1 MTNENY
7 TLEIVSRDKDHDG
20 EVFQAYDIDGDD
32 TIGVSK
38 REPFEIVL
46 RNKTWNRI
54 QVRLSVDGT
63 DVLTGEKATTNPS
76 GKMFLV
82 EGRGT
87 LKLAAWPEDD
97 SKGARFIFGT
107 NNKGVALNT
116 HGDTSGVGVIAAAVF
131 TEGEPAYVMYNSGPI
146 KISDR
151 STPRRQTYD
160 NRRMAR
166 TRLSSSS
173 AGENVTKGVT
183 RSYEE
188 FSSFDCDMERSVDE
202 IPCSAAPAA
211 AGAGEAIMGIM
222 EQEHASNRVKCAVGA
237 GETIK
242 QSLAHAKGLNKPKL
256 DATVQVRYEWWSDLQ
271 SKLGRFKKTGVAA
284 NPFPGDRK
292 NIDLSDVPKQSSTA
306 RRPQYPAYRQYA

>member
-1 MTNENY
+1 MTSENY

-20 EVFQAYDIDGDD
+20 EVFQAYSIDGDD

-131 TEGEPAYVMYNSGPI
+131 TEGEPVYMTYSAR
-146 KISDR
+146 ISER
-151 STPRRQTYD
+151 STPLSFN
-160 NRRMAR
+160 NRR
-166 TRLSSSS
+166 TRLSNDS
-173 AGENVTKGVT
+173 AGSDGSAGNVTKGVT
-183 RSYEE
+183 RSL
-188 FSSFDCDMERSVDE
+188 
-202 IPCSAAPAA
+202 CSAAPAAAAPA
-211 AGAGEAIMGIM
+211 AGAGEAIMGFM
-222 EQEHASNRVKCAVGA
+222 DQEHASNRVKCAVGA

-256 DATVQVRYEWWSDLQ
+256 DATVQVRYEWWTELQ
-271 SKLGRFKKTGVAA
+271 TKLSRFKKTSVAA

-306 RRPQYPAYRQYA
+306 KYHAYRQYA